1 VFTLWH
7 VTHHNFRAARTVKL
21 ARYLSDLGYGT
32 KRELERMLVSRQITL
47 ADGTVLKDSAQDAP
61 PHDQLRVMGVPL
73 DPPPGAV
80 ILLHKPA
87 GMVCSTEDSNPLVY
101 DLLPSRFRDRSPIMS
116 PVGRLD
122 RDTTGLLLVTDDGQ
136 LLHRLTSPKSHLP
149 KRYVAQLAEPLRES
163 AVAEF
168 TSGTLMLSGE
178 TSPLAPATLDII
190 GPRLASV
197 TITEGR
203 YHQVRR
209 MFAAV
214 GNHVQSLHRDAFGP
228 LTLDGVPEGE
238 WRVLSS
244 EERDSLEQALRTA
257 RLTRASPRAP

>member
-1 VFTLWH
+1 M
-7 VTHHNFRAARTVKL
+7 KL
-21 ARYLSDLGYGT
+21 ARYLSNLGYGT
-32 KRELERMLVSRQITL
+32 KRELERMVASRQITL
-47 ADGTVLKDSAQDAP
+47 ADGTVLKDIAQEAP
-61 PHDQLRVMGVPL
+61 PHEELRVMGAPL
-73 DPPPGAV
+73 DPPQGAI

-101 DLLPSRFRDRSPIMS
+101 DLLPWRFRDRSPIMS

-122 RDTTGLLLVTDDGQ
+122 RDTTGLLLFTDDGQ

-163 AVAEF
+163 AGTEF
-168 TSGTLMLSGE
+168 ASGTLMLAGE
-178 TSPLAPATLDII
+178 NAPLAPGALELIE
-190 GPRLASV
+190 PLVARV

-228 LTLDGVPEGE
+228 LTLDGVAERE

-244 EERDSLEQALRTA
+244 TERESLEQALQTA
-257 RLTRASPRAP
+257 RLSRASRPAP